1 MRLLIL
7 ALLLGTAL
15 FLLVKTQ
22 GGREQILSMHS
33 ATAQDEVQQ
42 NSASTIPAEEV
53 SAPSVT
59 SQQTGEREAAANE
72 RVLAARSLYFP
83 HAPEISRTEIPRGEG
98 KEVRRIVKT
107 NLHEPY
113 VEIRES
119 VQRKNGQEMIVSQEA
134 MVANQVLMPKPTE
147 DLTDVTTKLY
157 SLGAFRVQEKGESLL
172 VTFRGDPSDPMALEG
187 FLAKVKAAFPDIAA
201 IEPNYIRK
209 LFSVE

>member
-15 FLLVKTQ
+15 FFFVKTQ
-22 GGREQILSMHS
+22 GGGEQIFSVDGV
-33 ATAQDEVQQ
+33 TVQDEIQQ
-42 NSASTIPAEEV
+42 NSASAIPAEEV
-53 SAPSVT
+53 SALAAAP
-59 SQQTGEREAAANE
+59 QQAGEREAANE

-83 HAPEISRTEIPRGEG
+83 HAPEVSRTEISRGDG

-119 VQRKNGQEMIVSQEA
+119 VQRKNGQEMIVAQEA

-157 SLGAFRVQEKGESLL
+157 SLGAFRVQEKGASLL
-172 VTFRGDPSDPMALEG
+172 VTFRGDPNDPMALEG